1 MSWLL
6 NTREVEGVTIVDV
19 QSFSI
24 LLHDKYK
31 TLKEATDELLK
42 KGEKKILLNLD
53 NVGYVDSSGIGEL
66 VDCLRTANQLY
77 SAQFKLLHVQKK
89 VRDLLVSTRLL
100 GVFEIFDDE
109 EAAVRSFAVK

>member
-42 KGEKKILLNLD
+42 KGKKKILINLA
-53 NVGYVDSSGIGEL
+53 NVGYIDSFGIGDL
-66 VDCLRTANQLY
+66 VDCFGTAKLY

-89 VRDLLVSTRLL
+89 VRDLLLSTRLL

-109 EAAVRSFAVK
+109 EDAVRSFQEH

>member
-6 NTREVEGVTIVDV
+6 NTREVGDVTIIDV

-24 LLHDKYK
+24 LLHDKYQ

-42 KGEKKILLNLD
+42 KGEKQILLNLD

-66 VDCLRTANQLY
+66 VDCFRTANQLY

-89 VRDLLVSTRLL
+89 VRDLLLSTRLL
-100 GVFEIFDDE
+100 GAFEVFDN
-109 EAAVRSFAVK
+109 EAKAVRSFE